1 MNSRI
6 EIREKEIE
14 IYKKKLLET
23 LIIYSLFIVLYYFKF
38 FRNNYSDEVF
48 LKYIAPI
55 FIYYYLKFIY
65 IFSKE
70 KILIE
75 NDEVIL
81 IKTFLFITV
90 FKKKIKIKNLQMLIY
105 RENKLPN
112 LLEVIF
118 LPFSFRNL
126 YNIIFQVNED
136 KKVKN
141 FFCGYNVRKENYELI
156 KSKIMKISDK
166 IIVN

>member
-1 MNSRI
+1 MNSRL
-6 EIREKEIE
+6 EIREKVIE
-14 IYKKKLLET
+14 IYKKKLLEI
-23 LIIYSLFIVLYYFKF
+23 LIIYSLFIVLYYLKF
-38 FRNNYSDEVF
+38 FRINYSDEIF
-48 LKYIAPI
+48 LKCIVPI
-55 FIYYYLKFIY
+55 FVYYYLKFIY

-75 NDEVIL
+75 NDEIIL

-90 FKKKIKIKNLQMLIY
+90 SKKKIKIKNLQMLIY

-112 LLEVIF
+112 LLEIIF
-118 LPFSFRNL
+118 LPFSFKNL
-126 YNIIFQVNED
+126 YSIIFQVNED

-141 FFCGYNVRKENYELI
+141 FFCGYNIGKENYELI